1 METKIDLADFLQRF
15 STKVLWHFTGYNKSE
30 DDAFK
35 ILLAILQSKKL
46 KISERQPLITMPSQ
60 KQRIGYKCS
69 CMCDIPFR
77 DLRIHIIRYGP
88 FGIALYKSSAITSGY
103 FNPVL
108 YMQNNHPLFDR
119 AENLIEELEKISS
132 PHQELDKTL
141 TEFLTLLG
149 TYVKSSNLL
158 SKIHLDPKIDDEQSN
173 NFYYEREWRSAYDW
187 NFQET
192 DVAAIMLPQ
201 KYLGDFRSAI
211 SGKFPN
217 ATIISTEMI
226 ESL

>member
-35 ILLAILQSKKL
+35 ILLAILKSKEL
-46 KISERQPLITMPSQ
+46 KISERQPLIKMPSQ
-60 KQRIGYKCS
+60 EQRTGYKCS
-69 CMCDIPFR
+69 CMCDIPFK
-77 DLRIHIIRYGP
+77 DLRIHIIRYGF
-88 FGIALYKSSAITSGY
+88 FGIALSKSSAVKLGY

-108 YMQNNHPLFDR
+108 YMQYNHPLFGR

-132 PHQELDKTL
+132 PYHKLDKAL

-149 TYVKSSNLL
+149 TYVKSSDLL
-158 SKIHLDPKIDDEQSN
+158 SKIHLDPKIDDEQNN

-192 DVAAIMLPQ
+192 DVTAIMLPQ
-201 KYLGDFRSAI
+201 KHLGNFRSAL

-226 ESL
+226 EYL